1 MYAFPDY
8 LIHYGVLGMK
18 WGVRKIDKGS
28 NLGRV
33 TANKHSASK
42 ITKDDRYFYTNVDNK
57 NMKALTLSR

>member
-33 TANKHSASK
+33 TANKHSA
-42 ITKDDRYFYTNVDNK
+42 
-57 NMKALTLSR
+57 